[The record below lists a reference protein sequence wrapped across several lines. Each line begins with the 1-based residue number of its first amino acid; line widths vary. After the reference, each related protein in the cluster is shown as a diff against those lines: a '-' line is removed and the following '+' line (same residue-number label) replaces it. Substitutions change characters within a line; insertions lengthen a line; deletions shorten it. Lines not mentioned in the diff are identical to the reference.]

1 MNKSSNF
8 FTMEQIANL
17 VGVSR
22 TTVWRVV
29 NNKGND
35 SSRNEKSGRFFL
47 RELLVL
53 KNSIA
58 SKLEKRYTN
67 VIGVVFSDIENPFY
81 AKALEE

>member
-29 NNKGND
+29 NNKGNV
-35 SSRNEKSGRFFL
+35 SPETRKVVASFL
-47 RELLVL
+47 ENYSYS

-58 SKLEKRYTN
+58 SNLKN
-67 VIGVVFSDIENPFY
+67 AIQM
-81 AKALEE
+81 